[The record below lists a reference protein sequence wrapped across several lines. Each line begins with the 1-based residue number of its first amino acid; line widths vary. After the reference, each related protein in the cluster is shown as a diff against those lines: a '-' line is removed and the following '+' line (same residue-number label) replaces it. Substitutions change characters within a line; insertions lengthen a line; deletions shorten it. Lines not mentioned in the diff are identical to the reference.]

1 MPSIFLDAIPWLYA
15 DDLEL
20 LFHSIIYQDDL
31 TRLHLWNI
39 SNEMLANRTKTKC
52 LVFRGNVSIVFN
64 NETLENV
71 DYQKDLGLNLS
82 RKLEWTNLNTNYQK
96 HKDHSIS
103 SVTQF
108 LGLRI
113 LQLNSTFTAAQFCQ
127 LSCMAPRSG

>member
-1 MPSIFLDAIPWLYA
+1 MVNVRDQLSTPIEVISGVPQGSVLGPLLSVIFINDMPSIFLDAIPWLYA

-71 DYQKDLGLNLS
+71 DYQK
-82 RKLEWTNLNTNYQK
+82 
-96 HKDHSIS
+96 
-103 SVTQF
+103 
-108 LGLRI
+108 
-113 LQLNSTFTAAQFCQ
+113 
-127 LSCMAPRSG
+127 